1 MEVAVSGSNLSG
13 ASEVS
18 FGAGIVVDY
27 VVEHPA
33 LIRASIAI
41 DAQAVAGMR
50 DVVVTTPEGSSVL
63 SGGFEVLSA
72 LPPPQALKVTAVSPG
87 RGARG
92 EALDVVISGSSLG
105 GANEVDFGAGIVVSY
120 VYVGDSET
128 QITASIIINTD
139 AGTGTRDVTV
149 TASGG
154 ADTLEDG
161 FEVVDGLPRSPEV
174 TGLSR
179 GSGACGREVQ
189 VVITGG
195 NLGAAIQVSFG
206 AGIAVSYVA
215 ESETQIRANITIAD
229 DAATGVR
236 DVVVITPDGSAV
248 LSEGFEVVAKSARGF
263 SPFTPWFWI
272 GLVLFGVLMAFLL
285 MATREK
291 KPEKRLSL
299 LPPSYQG

>member
-1 MEVAVSGSNLSG
+1 
-13 ASEVS
+13 
-18 FGAGIVVDY
+18 
-27 VVEHPA
+27 
-33 LIRASIAI
+33 
-41 DAQAVAGMR
+41 
-50 DVVVTTPEGSSVL
+50 
-63 SGGFEVLSA
+63 
-72 LPPPQALKVTAVSPG
+72 
-87 RGARG
+87 
-92 EALDVVISGSSLG
+92 
-105 GANEVDFGAGIVVSY
+105 VVSY

-128 QITASIIINTD
+128 QITASIIINSD

-161 FEVVDGLPRSPEV
+161 FEVAGGLPRSPEV

-179 GSGACGREVQ
+179 GGGACGQEVQ
-189 VVITGG
+189 VVISGG
-195 NLGAAIQVSFG
+195 NLGAASQVSFG
-206 AGIAVSYVA
+206 TGIAVSYVA
-215 ESETQIRANITIAD
+215 ESDTQIRASISIAD
-229 DAATGVR
+229 DAAIGVR

-248 LSEGFEVVAKSARGF
+248 LSEGFEVVAEPARGF

-272 GLVLFGVLMAFLL
+272 GLVLFGVLMAFLV